1 MKPQLTNKLK
11 NMKKSAR
18 ISFRVSKEE
27 RLQATQIYKTASYPG
42 SESSFFRD
50 IILGK
55 IRHPYF
61 ENEAID
67 SNDESRSKKVEGPK
81 EVQAHYLAVVI
92 AALMLRIKLDPEYH
106 KYRKAEPKMFQK
118 LIDEIRGYKYDEKT
132 QLKMPLDRRGRN

>member
-1 MKPQLTNKLK
+1 MVDETAVNEQTK

-27 RLQATQIYKTASYPG
+27 RLQATQIFKTASYLG

-61 ENEAID
+61 EDEASD
-67 SNDESRSKKVEGPK
+67 SNDEPPSTKVEGPE

-118 LIDEIRGYKYDEKT
+118 LIDEIRGYKFDEKT
-132 QLKMPLDRRGRN
+132 LTKMPLD